1 MSIIKYQKPDT
12 LHILGQLKTVY
23 CHTLV
28 LNIQNKL
35 CPFILYVLIVIHK
48 FKYFLKMYLITK
60 VVYHQF
66 YWLSFF
72 KYNIIYRQLPYSW
85 TISLQN
91 FSIIDKRTEN
101 HLNILFFDI
110 WSYRPKLGHTI
121 LVFLARVLFETTLF
135 RKQFI

>member
-1 MSIIKYQKPDT
+1 MSRFLSNSLWHEAIIIAFGRLCSGCPSHALHYHWENLIPYQCIQLSISVEFMLYQNASRKMSIIKYQKPDT

-48 FKYFLKMYLITK
+48 FKYFLKMYSITK

-72 KYNIIYRQLPYSW
+72 KYNLI
-85 TISLQN
+85 LQ
-91 FSIIDKRTEN
+91 
-101 HLNILFFDI
+101 
-110 WSYRPKLGHTI
+110 
-121 LVFLARVLFETTLF
+121 
-135 RKQFI
+135 